1 MKRLSILLSLLVM
14 MMVLTSCAT
23 NVTVRHLVPG
33 DVDLSGF
40 RSLAVASTSA
50 YKFPTSRPLS
60 PWISG
65 LQETDFTLSS
75 GYEASLG
82 AQIADLATKTM
93 LQSVGETEYF
103 SILPPAIT
111 DAYVTLGSIGEDM
124 RSMLQSKGVQALLVS
139 DITYVDMDESIVGRD
154 IRTYV
159 TEGTKNYEK
168 VTSREYFLVQQATL
182 SLTYSVID
190 LAQNH
195 VLVSRSFTG
204 KQERET
210 KIGTRIYLFDT
221 AAPGAY
227 RDERRYA
234 SGHAPSFAPLFEQ
247 ILDEFSSTIATQL
260 APSYQLSRLPLLAN
274 KPKLKEA
281 EAAYKLARQGSYAP
295 AQILFHEL
303 WEQERHLPSGYN
315 AALLLEALGT
325 IDEAVD
331 LMSIVYHSTAS
342 QQAHDAL
349 LRMQEAQSG
358 QKKAERQISGEVTR
372 DGQGVT
378 MTQYMVM
385 E

>member
-1 MKRLSILLSLLVM
+1 
-14 MMVLTSCAT
+14 
-23 NVTVRHLVPG
+23 
-33 DVDLSGF
+33 
-40 RSLAVASTSA
+40 
-50 YKFPTSRPLS
+50 
-60 PWISG
+60 
-65 LQETDFTLSS
+65 
-75 GYEASLG
+75 
-82 AQIADLATKTM
+82 
-93 LQSVGETEYF
+93 
-103 SILPPAIT
+103 
-111 DAYVTLGSIGEDM
+111 
-124 RSMLQSKGVQALLVS
+124 MLQSKGVQALLVS

-159 TEGTKNYEK
+159 TEGAKNYEK

>member
-1 MKRLSILLSLLVM
+1 MKRLSLLGSLLVL
-14 MMVLTSCAT
+14 VVLLTSCAT
-23 NVTVRHLVPG
+23 SVTVRHLVPG
-33 DVDLSGF
+33 EVDLSSF
-40 RSLAVASTSA
+40 RSLAVASTTT

-75 GYEASLG
+75 GYEASLN
-82 AQIADLATKTM
+82 AQIADLATNM
-93 LQSVGETEYF
+93 LVQSVGKTGYF
-103 SILPPAIT
+103 SVLPPAIT
-111 DAYVTLGSIGEDM
+111 DAYVTLGSIGENL

-139 DITYVDMDESIVGRD
+139 DITYLDMEESIVGRD

-159 TEGTKNYEK
+159 TEGTKHYEK
-168 VTSREYFLVQQATL
+168 VTSREYFLLQKATL

-190 LAQNH
+190 LAQNRI
-195 VLVSRSFTG
+195 LVSKSFTG

-221 AAPGAY
+221 GTVGAF

-247 ILDEFSSTIATQL
+247 ILNGFSPTIASQL
-260 APSYQLSRLPLLAN
+260 APSYQMLRLPLLGN

-281 EAAYKLARQGSYAP
+281 EVAYKLARQGSYAQ
-295 AQILFHEL
+295 AQTLFHEF
-303 WEQERHLPSGYN
+303 WQQERHLPSGYN
-315 AALLLEALGT
+315 AALLLEALAQLDG
-325 IDEAVD
+325 AVD
-331 LMSIVYHSTAS
+331 LMSTVYHSTGSEKAY
-342 QQAHDAL
+342 AAL
-349 LRMQEAQSG
+349 MRMQEALSG
-358 QKKAERQISGEVTR
+358 QKKAERQISGDMTR
-372 DGQGVT
+372 DGQGLT